1 MSTELELLS
10 PPFSGDDIDALR
22 LLNNQ
27 HAEELSFKTVPAF
40 VELLHA
46 ATHVRALPNGG
57 ALLVGFDDQATY
69 DNPNFRWLKTRF
81 ERFYYIDR
89 VVVSSLYRGRGVAR
103 LLYEDLQRRAVLEN
117 RQRLVCEINST
128 PPNPASD
135 EFHQRLGFEVIGS
148 QELVGQGKTVRYW
161 AKELV
166 L

>member
-1 MSTELELLS
+1 MSTELEFLA
-10 PPFSGDDIDALR
+10 PPFGAEDQAAL
-22 LLNNQ
+22 LALNNQ
-27 HAEELSFKTVPAF
+27 YAEELSFKTADTF
-40 VELLHA
+40 SALLQA
-46 ATHVRALPNGG
+46 ATHVRALPCGG
-57 ALLVGFDDQATY
+57 ALLVAFDETATY

-103 LLYEDLQRRAVLEN
+103 LLYKDLQRRAVLEN

-161 AKELV
+161 AKKLV